1 VAAVNEPAG
10 DVPVMIR
17 LGTAAD
23 ADTAARLHA
32 DLISEGFLAH
42 LGPRFLGHL
51 YRCVAEGPDSFLLIA
66 DGTAASTAGS
76 GLAPVAGFLA
86 GALDLRALYRRF
98 ALRQGFVAALTSLPR
113 LLTALPRVW
122 ETLRHG
128 VGGHGVGGHGVGAEP
143 SDGPSGAEL
152 LSVAVDPGWQGR
164 HVGVLLVEG
173 FVAEVERR
181 GVDIAQVVVGAD
193 NAPAVALYGR
203 AGFRQVRTFE
213 LHRGTS
219 SLLMRRPG

>member
-1 VAAVNEPAG
+1 MV
-10 DVPVMIR
+10 R

-23 ADTAARLHA
+23 ADAAARLHA

-42 LGPRFLGHL
+42 LGPRFLRHL
-51 YRCVAEGPDSFLLIA
+51 YRCVAQGPDSFLLMA
-66 DGTAASTAGS
+66 DGTTGDTAGS
-76 GLAPVAGFLA
+76 GLPPVAGFLA

-98 ALRQGFVAALTSLPR
+98 ALRQGFVAAVTSLPR

-128 VGGHGVGGHGVGAEP
+128 VGAEE
-143 SDGPSGAEL
+143 SDDRSGAEL
-152 LSVAVDPGWQGR
+152 LSIAVDPGWQGR

-173 FVAEVERR
+173 FLAEVERR
-181 GVDIAQVVVGAD
+181 GVAISQVVVGAD
-193 NAPAVALYGR
+193 NSPAVALYGR

-213 LHRGTS
+213 LHRGTP

>member
-10 DVPVMIR
+10 ELPVTIR

-23 ADTAARLHA
+23 AADAARLHA
-32 DLISEGFLAH
+32 ELISEGFLAH
-42 LGPRFLGHL
+42 LGPRFLRHL
-51 YRCVAEGPDSFLLIA
+51 YRCVAEGPDSFLLVA
-66 DGTAASTAGS
+66 DGGSRAGVS
-76 GLAPVAGFLA
+76 PVAGFLA

-98 ALRQGFVAALTSLPR
+98 ALRQGLIAALTSLPR
-113 LLTALPRVW
+113 LLTAWPRVW

-128 VGGHGVGGHGVGAEP
+128 VGAQGVGAEGVGAEG
-143 SDGPSGAEL
+143 SDDPAGAEL
-152 LSVAVDPGWQGR
+152 LSIAVDPGWRGR

-173 FVAEVERR
+173 FLAEVERR
-181 GVDIAQVVVGAD
+181 GMDVSQVVVGAD

-213 LHRGTS
+213 LHRGTP

>member
-23 ADTAARLHA
+23 ADAAARLHA

-42 LGPRFLGHL
+42 LGPRFLRHL
-51 YRCVAEGPDSFLLIA
+51 YRCVAKGPDSFLLIA
-66 DGTAASTAGS
+66 DGTTQGTPGS
-76 GLAPVAGFLA
+76 GLSPVAGFLA

-128 VGGHGVGGHGVGAEP
+128 AEE
-143 SDGPSGAEL
+143 SDDRSGAEL
-152 LSVAVDPGWQGR
+152 LSIAVDPGWQGR
-164 HVGVLLVEG
+164 HIGVLLVES
-173 FVAEVERR
+173 FLAEVERR
-181 GVDIAQVVVGAD
+181 GMDIAQVVVGAD

-203 AGFRQVRTFE
+203 AGFRPVRTFE

-219 SLLMRRPG
+219 SILMRRPG

>member
-10 DVPVMIR
+10 DVPVMVR

-23 ADTAARLHA
+23 ADAAARLHA

-42 LGPRFLGHL
+42 LGPRFLRHL
-51 YRCVAEGPDSFLLIA
+51 YRCVAQGPDSFLLMA
-66 DGTAASTAGS
+66 DGTVDGTDRS
-76 GLAPVAGFLA
+76 GLPPVAGFLA

-98 ALRQGFVAALTSLPR
+98 ALRQGFVAAFTSLPR
-113 LLTALPRVW
+113 LLTAFPRVW

-128 VGGHGVGGHGVGAEP
+128 VGAEV
-143 SDGPSGAEL
+143 SDDPSGAEL
-152 LSVAVDPGWQGR
+152 LSIAVDPGWQGR
-164 HVGVLLVEG
+164 HVGVHLVEG
-173 FVAEVERR
+173 FLAEVERR
-181 GVDIAQVVVGAD
+181 GVAISQVVVGAD
-193 NAPAVALYGR
+193 NAPAVALYSR

-213 LHRGTS
+213 LHRGTP

>member
-10 DVPVMIR
+10 DVPVTIR

-23 ADTAARLHA
+23 ADAAARLHA

-42 LGPRFLGHL
+42 LGPRFLRHL

-66 DGTAASTAGS
+66 EGTAGPDSSGS
-76 GLAPVAGFLA
+76 GISPVAGFLA

-98 ALRQGFVAALTSLPR
+98 ALRQGFVAALSSLPR
-113 LLTALPRVW
+113 LLTAWPRVW

-128 VGGHGVGGHGVGAEP
+128 VGSEG
-143 SDGPSGAEL
+143 SDDPAGAEL

-164 HVGVLLVEG
+164 HIGVLLVEG
-173 FVAEVERR
+173 FLAEVERR
-181 GVDIAQVVVGAD
+181 GIAISQVVVGAD
-193 NAPAVALYGR
+193 NGPAVALYGR

-213 LHRGTS
+213 LHRGTP